1 MRRLTIIIALI
12 ISINQLNA
20 NDLVTTIE
28 ANINW
33 ETPIDRNGDQVFVFE
48 NANYDASHRTLPLY
62 IQDIPLNTYGDLSVE
77 FTDVVYEPLEKNSN
91 TDDEFLSND
100 LEVNTSVGLA
110 RRKPIGQFSFIP
122 IRKTLMGYE
131 KVVSFKAKIF
141 IRAKA
146 LPVVQSTRT
155 GFNSVLSDGEIYKLA
170 VDKTGI
176 YKVDYNYLKNIGVD
190 VDKIDPREIKVYGN
204 GGGMLPEANSVA
216 RVADVEENSIFVSGE
231 GDGSF
236 DAGDYILFYGEAAN
250 KWTYDDSDKVF
261 RHEMNLY
268 TTKNHYFIK
277 FSSGNGKRIASRA
290 SQSGATYSTTTYNI
304 YQHYEK
310 EELNLLEKY
319 TYATASGKLWVGE
332 SFKFTTSR
340 DFQFIVPNLVSSS
353 PLKLSTR
360 TIGRSIGVV
369 SKMNVSVNNNF
380 LYDIEMAA
388 AANHTE
394 GWYART
400 AERESSFTSN
410 SSNIN
415 VNLTFNKPTSNS
427 EGWLDYLTLNARSE
441 LIVNNSQFPFRDVG
455 TIGEAVTDFN
465 LTASNASNLKIWD
478 ITDPYNIA
486 SQEFNTNGN
495 AVTFGAGTNN
505 LKEFIAFDGA
515 SYYTPVVV
523 DTVENQNLHGGLSS
537 PDLVIVYH
545 KKFKEQAE
553 KLAAHRASHSNLS
566 VEAVDIE
573 EVYNEFGSGN
583 PDLSAL
589 RDFSKYLYEEFSNY
603 RYLLLFGDASYDY
616 KHINTNAPND
626 NYIPVFETS
635 LSTHP
640 INAYNT
646 DDYFALLDTAEGGN
660 INAGKLDINV
670 GRLPVRTI
678 NEATAVVNKIV
689 KYDTDPEMLG
699 DWKNRLTFMADD
711 EDGHTHLNDADA
723 IANATWIANPV
734 KNIDKIYLDAY
745 PQISTHGGDR
755 IPTVTEA
762 LHNNM
767 FKGNFTVN
775 YMGHGGEDGLA
786 QERILQIPHIQSWQN
801 TDKLPLFVTATCS
814 FAPFDD
820 PSINSA
826 GEIILLKENGGAIA
840 LFTTVRAVFTT
851 SNKQLTSAV
860 FDNLFKKINGQ
871 VPTLGD
877 VLAYAKNTSGA
888 STGNSR
894 KFGLLGDP
902 SQTLAHPKYNV
913 LTTKVNG
920 VPISNTDTIRA
931 LQQVTI
937 EGYIANE
944 DSSELS
950 SFNGIIYPTVYDK
963 RIVRQTLGHDGS
975 FPKNYDIQK
984 TVLFKGRASVTNGQ
998 FKFSFIVPKDINYA
1012 FAEGKISYY
1021 ADDGS
1026 SLDAAGYHNGIV
1038 IGGTNADA
1046 VNDDNPPVVQVYMNN
1061 DEFVFGGMTDKSP
1074 TLYVKLEDDFGI
1086 NTTGTGI
1093 GHDLTGVLN
1102 ENTSSTYVLNDFYES
1117 ELDNFKKGE
1126 VRYPLSSLEEGRH
1139 AIKVKAWDISNNSGE
1154 GYTEFVVAS
1163 NAGIA
1168 LDHVLNYP
1176 NPFTTSTEFQFE
1188 HNLANQPM
1196 TVQVQ
1201 IFTVSGRLVKTIQ
1214 ENVQPDGYRVTGIE
1228 WDGTDDFGN
1237 RIGRGVYVYKVSVG
1251 TETGDGILAS
1261 ASQFEKLVILK

>member
-1 MRRLTIIIALI
+1 MRRLTMITALF
-12 ISINQLNA
+12 ISIIQLNA
-20 NDLVTTIE
+20 NDLVTIIE

-33 ETPIDRNGDQVFVFE
+33 KTPIDQNGEQIFVFE
-48 NANYDASHRTLPLY
+48 NANYSENHRALPLY
-62 IQDIPLNTYGDLSVE
+62 TQTVPLNVYGDLSVE
-77 FTDVVYEPLEKNSN
+77 FTDVVYEALEKVTNK
-91 TDDEFLSND
+91 DDQFLSND
-100 LEVNTSVGLA
+100 LEVTTSVNLA

-122 IRKTLMGYE
+122 IRKTLTGYE

-141 IRAKA
+141 IRSKA
-146 LPVVQSTRT
+146 MPAIQSSRT

-170 VDKTGI
+170 VSETGI
-176 YKVDYNYLKNIGVD
+176 YKVDYNYLKNIGVN
-190 VDKIDPREIKVYGN
+190 VDNINPKEIKIYGN
-204 GGGMLPEANSVA
+204 GGGMLPEANAVSRA
-216 RVADVEENSIFVSGE
+216 SDLEENAIFVFGE

-250 KWTYDDSDKVF
+250 KWRYDDVDQVF

-268 TTKNHYFIK
+268 TDRNHYFIK
-277 FSSGNGKRIASRA
+277 FSSGNGKRMA
-290 SQSGATYSTTTYNI
+290 SQSSESGATYSTSTCNI

-310 EELNLLEKY
+310 EELNLLDKY

-340 DFQFIVPNLVSSS
+340 DFQFAVPNLVSSS
-353 PLKLSTR
+353 SVKLSMR
-360 TIGRSIGVV
+360 AIGRSIGVG
-369 SKMNVSVNNNF
+369 SKFDVSVNGNPLYTVDIAPATNNV
-380 LYDIEMAA
+380 
-388 AANHTE
+388 E
-394 GWYART
+394 GWYAKIG
-400 AERESSFTSN
+400 EKESSFISS

-415 VNLTFNKPTSNS
+415 VNLNYNKPTTDS
-427 EGWLDYLTLNARSE
+427 EGWLDYLTLNARSQ
-441 LIVNNSQFPFRDVG
+441 LTMTTSQFLFRDVG
-455 TIGEAVTDFN
+455 TIGQAVTDFN
-465 LTASNASNLKIWD
+465 LTASNIGNVRIWD
-478 ITDPYNIA
+478 ITDPYNIK
-486 SQEFNTNGN
+486 SQAFNTNGN
-495 AVTFGAGTNN
+495 IATFGAVTTD
-505 LKEFIAFDGA
+505 LKEFVAFNGA
-515 SYYTPVVV
+515 NYYTPIAV
-523 DTVENQNLHGGLSS
+523 DTIVNQNLHGSLSN

-545 KKFKEQAE
+545 KKFKAHAE
-553 KLAAHRASHSNLS
+553 KLATHRASHSNLS

-573 EVYNEFGSGN
+573 AIYNEFGSGN
-583 PDLSAL
+583 PDLTAL

-603 RYLLLFGDASYDY
+603 KYLLLFGDASFDY
-616 KHINTNAPND
+616 KNIKNNQNNH
-626 NYIPVFETS
+626 NYIPVFETA

-640 INAYNT
+640 ISAYNT
-646 DDYFALLDTAEGGN
+646 DDYFALLDIIEGGN
-660 INAGKLDINV
+660 INTGNLDIGI
-670 GRLPVRTI
+670 GRLPVRTLD
-678 NEATAVVNKIV
+678 EATVVVNKII
-689 KYDTDPEMLG
+689 KYDTDPAMLG

-711 EDGHTHLNDADA
+711 EDGHTHLNDADE
-723 IANATWIANPV
+723 IANKTWANNPV
-734 KNIDKIYLDAY
+734 KNLDKIYLDAY
-745 PQISTHGGDR
+745 PQVSTHGGDR
-755 IPTVTEA
+755 IPGVTEA

-801 TDKLPLFVTATCS
+801 PDKLPLFVTATCS

-820 PSINSA
+820 PDINSA
-826 GEIILLKENGGAIA
+826 GEIILMKENGGAIA

-851 SNKQLTSAV
+851 SNKKLTDAV
-860 FDNLFKKINGQ
+860 FDKMFQKENGE
-871 VPTLGD
+871 VPSLGD
-877 VLAYAKNTSGA
+877 ILSYSKNLVGGA
-888 STGNSR
+888 NSR
-894 KFGLLGDP
+894 KFTLLGDP
-902 SQTLAHPKYNV
+902 SQTLAYPKYNV

-920 VPISNTDTIRA
+920 LPISNADTISA
-931 LQQVTI
+931 LQEVTI

-963 RIVRQTLGHDGS
+963 RIVRQTLGHDGGT
-975 FPKNYDIQK
+975 PRDYTIQK

-1012 FAEGKISYY
+1012 FGEGKISYY

-1026 SLDAAGYHNGIV
+1026 SLDAAGHHSGIV

-1046 VNDDNPPVVQVYMNN
+1046 VSDDNPPIVEVYMNN
-1061 DEFVFGGMTDKSP
+1061 DDFVFGGMTDNSP
-1074 TLYVKLEDDFGI
+1074 TLYVKLQDDFGI

-1126 VRYPLSSLEEGRH
+1126 VRYPLSKLEEGRH
-1139 AIKVKAWDISNNSGE
+1139 VIKVKAWDISNNSGE
-1154 GYTEFVVAS
+1154 GYTEFIVAS
-1163 NAGIA
+1163 DGGIA

-1176 NPFTTSTEFQFE
+1176 NPFTTRTEFQFE

-1214 ENVQPDGYRVTGIE
+1214 EDVQPDGYRVTGIE

-1251 TETGDGILAS
+1251 TETSDGTLAS

>member
-1 MRRLTIIIALI
+1 MRRLIILI
-12 ISINQLNA
+12 VLFVTVIQLNA
-20 NDLVTTIE
+20 NNLVTTIE
-28 ANINW
+28 ANIKW
-33 ETPIDRNGDQVFVFE
+33 EAPIDKNGEQIFVFE
-48 NANYDASHRTLPLY
+48 NANYVAEHRALPLY
-62 IQDIPLNTYGDLSVE
+62 IQAIPLNTYGDLSIE
-77 FTDVVYEPLEKNSN
+77 FTDIVYEPLEKNS
-91 TDDEFLSND
+91 DKYDEFLSND
-100 LEVNTSVGLA
+100 IEATTSVDLA

-122 IRKTLMGYE
+122 IRKTLTGYE

-141 IRAKA
+141 IREKA
-146 LPVVQSTRT
+146 FPVVQSART
-155 GFNSVLSDGEIYKLA
+155 GFNSVLSDGEIYKMA
-170 VDKTGI
+170 VDETGI
-176 YKVDYNYLKNIGVD
+176 YKVDYAFLKDIGVD
-190 VDKIDPREIKVYGN
+190 VDNIDPRGIKIYGN
-204 GGGMLPEANSVA
+204 GGGMLPEANSIA
-216 RVADVEENSIFVSGE
+216 RVADLEENAIFVSGE
-231 GDGSF
+231 DDGSF
-236 DAGDYILFYGEAAN
+236 DAGDYVLFYAEAAN
-250 KWTYDDSDKVF
+250 KWKYDNVEQIF
-261 RHEMNLY
+261 NHEMNLY
-268 TTKNHYFIK
+268 TSKNHYFIK
-277 FSSGNGKRIASRA
+277 FSGGNGKRIANQA
-290 SQSGATYSTTTYNI
+290 SETGATYSTSTYNT

-310 EELNLLEKY
+310 EELNLLDKY
-319 TYATASGKLWVGE
+319 VYATASGKLWVGE

-340 DFQFIVPNLVSSS
+340 DFQFVVPNLVSSS

-360 TIGRSIGVV
+360 TVGRSI
-369 SKMNVSVNNNF
+369 SLSNSFDVSVNGNQ
-380 LYDIEMAA
+380 LYSIQVNGVPNDVES
-388 AANHTE
+388 T
-394 GWYART
+394 YAWLGKET
-400 AERESSFTSN
+400 SSFTSS

-415 VNLTFNKPTSNS
+415 VNLTFNKPTSEA
-427 EGWLDYLTLNARSE
+427 EGWLDYLTLNARSQ
-441 LIVNNSQFPFRDVG
+441 LIMNTSQFLFRDIG
-455 TIGEAVTDFN
+455 TIGQAVSDFN
-465 LTASNASNLKIWD
+465 LTVSNTNNLKIWD
-478 ITDPYNIA
+478 ITDPYNIKGQGF
-486 SQEFNTNGN
+486 SSSGNG
-495 AVTFGAGTNN
+495 VSFGANTTD

-515 SYYTPVVV
+515 NYYTPEVV
-523 DTVENQNLHGGLSS
+523 DTVENQNLHGSLAN

-545 KKFKEQAE
+545 KKFKDHAE
-553 KLAAHRASHSNLS
+553 KLAAHRAAHSNLS

-573 EVYNEFGSGN
+573 AVYNEFGSGN
-583 PDLSAL
+583 PDLTAL

-603 RYLLLFGDASYDY
+603 RYLLLFGDASFDY
-616 KHINTNAPND
+616 KNIKNNQNNH
-626 NYIPVFETS
+626 NYIPVFETG

-640 INAYNT
+640 ISAYNT
-646 DDYFALLDTAEGGN
+646 DDYFALLDVTEGGN
-660 INAGKLDINV
+660 INTGKLDVGV
-670 GRLPVRTI
+670 GRLPVRTLD
-678 NEATAVVNKIV
+678 EATAVVNKII
-689 KYDTDPEMLG
+689 KYDTDPVMLG
-699 DWKNRLTFMADD
+699 DWKNRLTFVADD

-723 IANATWIANPV
+723 IANQTWNSNPV
-734 KNIDKIYLDAY
+734 KNLDKIYLDAY
-745 PQISTHGGDR
+745 PQESTHGGDR

-775 YMGHGGEDGLA
+775 YMGHGGEDGWA
-786 QERILQIPHIQSWQN
+786 QERVLQIPHIQSWQN
-801 TDKLPLFVTATCS
+801 KDKLPLFVTATCS

-826 GEIILLKENGGAIA
+826 GEIILLKEEGGAIA

-860 FDNLFKKINGQ
+860 FKHLFLPINGQ

-877 VLAYAKNTSGA
+877 VLSYSKNTSSA

-902 SQTLAHPKYNV
+902 SQTLSYPKYNV

-920 VPISNTDTIRA
+920 VPISSADTIKA

-937 EGYIANE
+937 EGYIAAE
-944 DSSELS
+944 DSSEIS

-963 RIVRQTLGHDGS
+963 RVVRQTLGHDGGS
-975 FPKNYDIQK
+975 PRDYVIQK
-984 TVLFKGRASVTNGQ
+984 TILFKGRASVTNGRFQ
-998 FKFSFIVPKDINYA
+998 FSFIVPKDINYA
-1012 FAEGKISYY
+1012 FGEGKISYY
-1021 ADDGS
+1021 ADDGV

-1038 IGGTNADA
+1038 IGGTNDNA
-1046 VNDDNPPVVQVYMNN
+1046 VDDDNPPVVQVYMNN
-1061 DEFVFGGMTDKSP
+1061 DEFVFGGMTDNSP

-1102 ENTSSTYVLNDFYES
+1102 ENTSNTYVLNDFYES

-1176 NPFTTSTEFQFE
+1176 NPFTTKTEFQFE

-1201 IFTVSGRLVKTIQ
+1201 IFTVSGRLVKTIH
-1214 ENVQPDGYRVTGIE
+1214 ENIQPEGYRVTGIE

-1251 TETGDGILAS
+1251 TETGDGTLAS
-1261 ASQFEKLVILK
+1261 TSQFEKLVILK